1 MTKNVAVYLARGNI
15 ELYNVAL
22 MCYAILIKNNINGVF
37 KMDGRNPRINVTFEE
52 STAGLLSALAEYEHK
67 SLSNIVR
74 DLTLEALELR
84 EDLYLSKIE
93 KSNEKLLSFDF
104 SLIMLTIL

>member
-1 MTKNVAVYLARGNI
+1 
-15 ELYNVAL
+15 
-22 MCYAILIKNNINGVF
+22 MCYTKLTENINGVF

-52 STAGLLSALAEYEHK
+52 STAVTLSAIAESEHK

-84 EDLYLSKIE
+84 EDLYLSKIAQ
-93 KSNEKLLSFDF
+93 KLDQDNTKTYSHEEAWK
-104 SLIMLTIL
+104 

>member
-1 MTKNVAVYLARGNI
+1 
-15 ELYNVAL
+15 
-22 MCYAILIKNNINGVF
+22 MCYTKLIENFNGVF

-52 STAGLLSALAEYEHK
+52 STAGLLSALAESENK

-84 EDLYLSKIE
+84 EDLYLSKIAQ
-93 KSNEKLLSFDF
+93 KLDQDNTKTYSHEEAWK
-104 SLIMLTIL
+104 